1 MNISAFFN
9 KDGTL
14 GQGERTALKRID
26 DKYKQAYLE
35 YRTHDW
41 DILKKDIKIWEFIQD
56 DLWSYVDVQDSNVLY
71 LAIVDNKGSFIGY
84 ATIDHLDSD
93 LPSIGLE
100 LKREYR
106 RQGHGKETVD
116 LLLEAC
122 SRVLNKDE
130 VIVRINSDNNASLAL
145 FSQYDIKEIG
155 REDSEYIQALDF
167 LNKGKLESEKIAVP
181 KEYSENGRYIK
192 RFLLRA

>member
-56 DLWSYVDVQDSNVLY
+56 DLWSVFC
-71 LAIVDNKGSFIGY
+71 KG
-84 ATIDHLDSD
+84 
-93 LPSIGLE
+93 
-100 LKREYR
+100 
-106 RQGHGKETVD
+106 
-116 LLLEAC
+116 
-122 SRVLNKDE
+122 
-130 VIVRINSDNNASLAL
+130 
-145 FSQYDIKEIG
+145 
-155 REDSEYIQALDF
+155 
-167 LNKGKLESEKIAVP
+167 
-181 KEYSENGRYIK
+181 
-192 RFLLRA
+192 